1 MLTTIVWRPGGA
13 ASRTFVT
20 FRNAPGLP
28 PTATCVAVVLPR
40 LPAVKLPAQ
49 NRYSAQLV
57 SRKVL
62 SDTVCVRRS
71 AAIVAIADINEP
83 SPASLGLAPRVEHVI
98 D

>member
-1 MLTTIVWRPGGA
+1 
-13 ASRTFVT
+13 VT

-40 LPAVKLPAQ
+40 LAAVKLPAQ

-62 SDTVCVRRS
+62 SDTVCAAVGDDS

-83 SPASLGLAPRVEHVI
+83 SPANLALAPRIEHVI
-98 D
+98 DTSVGTTPNS